1 MSSGDVSIELW
12 LNEYKQEALESVLNE
27 DGTSIEEQLQEYL
40 IELYADLVPVEVQQ
54 SIRQRIDAEDE
65 ASRETAE
72 ATRRFAVFHVTE
84 HGESVHFLA
93 EENLEMLQT
102 AVKLRSYLR
111 KPTEGSP
118 IRFLGMFTHGERIST
133 EQFDTYVQERLDNT
147 GRVVGAF
154 DINLDEGTFDALH
167 IMDGWQRFRIQDVS
181 TAAYYAMKKG
191 YASWENR
198 WRVFLD
204 RLDGKQLTEET
215 EAQFLQGPQM

>member
-1 MSSGDVSIELW
+1 MSGGDVSIELW

-65 ASRETAE
+65 ASREAAE
-72 ATRRFAVFHVTE
+72 TERRFAIFHVTE

-111 KPTEGSP
+111 KPTEDSP
-118 IRFLGMFTHGERIST
+118 TQFLGMFTHGERISA

-154 DINLDEGTFDALH
+154 DIDLDEGTFDALH